1 MNAYDAINVVAN
13 CTAPAATQVTTT
25 ASSVRIKGDEASQ
38 QQQQQQ
44 QQQERGWEGLAS
56 FLFGPDWFSIPLEG
70 EEVDNTTTHAVNATS
85 SGGGGSI
92 TSVSGAAIHANG
104 KSSLQVNG
112 HSPLTPQR
120 PKVGGKMLNSVGKGK
135 ELSNIIAT
143 GSTTEK
149 GHVTF
154 ALDRR
159 NSKGG
164 IVSGDGGVLE
174 TNVGDPS
181 LCNIGWNAPYPN
193 TIPAFPLVTNP
204 EVVANPHR
212 WSSGSRILAT
222 EIETCRESAATMDN
236 KIQWNNDGPDNNNNN
251 NSKIAQLGDE
261 AADRAMRAA
270 LRIPDD
276 VFTKIDTVWGMI
288 DNNSSSSLTNTNQK
302 KISSVATT
310 TTATAASKQ
319 TILPITKSN
328 QNITIDTVRPT
339 IRHHSSPYVPNFLP
353 PYPTDHYSD
362 MASTNLAVSMATS
375 AVRDH
380 FLSRM
385 YHTNRGEKRKSSLD
399 PAVTTSSS
407 SSDKRN
413 KISERDIIR
422 RSVIGL
428 GKAVGPKYWGS
439 VNLDNDD
446 DISNNAAGR
455 DMTMILESTIS
466 NPGGV
471 SVELSSSSS
480 SSSLSNKKSSQDA
493 SQVLPLGRASGSRV
507 RILHITYIPSLIFSL
522 SQSSITYTHF
532 YHHSCPKYWKAV

>member
-1 MNAYDAINVVAN
+1 VNAYDAINVVAN

-38 QQQQQQ
+38 QQQKQ

-85 SGGGGSI
+85 SGSGGSI
-92 TSVSGAAIHANG
+92 TSVSGAAAIHANG

-112 HSPLTPQR
+112 HSPLTPPQQ

-164 IVSGDGGVLE
+164 IVSGDGGVLVM
-174 TNVGDPS
+174 NVGDPS

-236 KIQWNNDGPDNNNNN
+236 KIQRNNDGPDNN
-251 NSKIAQLGDE
+251 KLRDE

-310 TTATAASKQ
+310 TTATAASNQ

-413 KISERDIIR
+413 NISERDIIR

-439 VNLDNDD
+439 VNLDDDD

-480 SSSLSNKKSSQDA
+480 SSNKKSSQDA

-507 RILHITYIPSLIFSL
+507 RILHYFLVKQPHTHP
-522 SQSSITYTHF
+522 QATITYTQF